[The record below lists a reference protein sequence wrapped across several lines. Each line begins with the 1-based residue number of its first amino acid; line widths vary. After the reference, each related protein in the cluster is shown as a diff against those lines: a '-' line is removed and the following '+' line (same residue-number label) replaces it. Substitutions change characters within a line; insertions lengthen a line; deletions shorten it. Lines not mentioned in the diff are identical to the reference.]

1 MDSRRAVERRSVRLS
16 IYHLQLGKNF
26 LLLCR
31 ILAVL
36 ESIGSPPLEAKP
48 PSSMELTATNTAN
61 VTTNAIEVENGS
73 STVPQTHSSI
83 SQILRNRIVHIMGF
97 FILVYVGIE
106 VTIGGWIVSFLV
118 NVRGGG
124 PSSGYVSSGFFGGLT
139 FGRIALLWVNRKVG
153 ERRVVFIYA
162 ALAIA
167 YVFFYP
173 LPCMRAEPLDFLLLS
188 SLELVVWFVP
198 SLVGNAVAVSFVGVL
213 LGPMYPLGMTLAG
226 RVLPRKILTGSIGKS
241 HKSTSNFVT

>member
-1 MDSRRAVERRSVRLS
+1 
-16 IYHLQLGKNF
+16 
-26 LLLCR
+26 
-31 ILAVL
+31 
-36 ESIGSPPLEAKP
+36 
-48 PSSMELTATNTAN
+48 MELT
-61 VTTNAIEVENGS
+61 TTNAPNATTNVIEVENGS
-73 STVPQTHSSI
+73 SSVPQTHSSI

-167 YVFFYP
+167 YVLFCP
-173 LPCMRAEPLDFLLLS
+173 LPCILVDPLDFPSLFR
-188 SLELVVWFVP
+188 LELVVWFVP

-226 RVLPRKILTGSIGKS
+226 RVLPRKILTGSIGES
-241 HKSTSNFVT
+241 YNFTSDPGT